1 LRVEEEVAII
11 YCGVNNL
18 LRKIQPSQ
26 VAEFQ
31 KRFLNLL
38 NNSHKDTMEALRSGN
53 YGDDEK
59 AILNKAAEE
68 VVNAMTKKD

>member
-1 LRVEEEVAII
+1 
-11 YCGVNNL
+11 
-18 LRKIQPSQ
+18 
-26 VAEFQ
+26 
-31 KRFLNLL
+31 
-38 NNSHKDTMEALRSGN
+38 MEALRSGN